1 MVTPRD
7 PTVEPIERRPGYVI
21 RRLHQIA
28 DGYYAQETAGLG
40 ITPVQYGALLV
51 IRAHPGIDQLRLGQ
65 ALRCDRT
72 TISGVV
78 RRLQA
83 KNLIRRRTGKSDRRA
98 KALFVTPSGEQM
110 IKRLAVAA
118 GRAER
123 RILSGL
129 TAGERRRALELLARV
144 VQLYEE
150 RNGL

>member
-1 MVTPRD
+1 MAKN
-7 PTVEPIERRPGYVI
+7 PTALPLDRRPGYVI

-28 DGYYAQETAGLG
+28 DGYYAAETAGLG

-51 IRAHPGIDQLRLGQ
+51 VRAQPGIDQLRLGQ

-83 KNLIRRRTGKSDRRA
+83 KKLIRRRTGKTDRRA
-98 KALFVTPSGEQM
+98 KALFITPDGDNVL
-110 IKRLAVAA
+110 KRLQAAA

-123 RILSGL
+123 RILTGL
-129 TAGERRRALELLARV
+129 DAAERRRALELLARV
-144 VQLYEE
+144 VRLYEE
-150 RNGL
+150 RNGI

>member
-1 MVTPRD
+1 MARNPN
-7 PTVEPIERRPGYVI
+7 PTAEPIERRPGYVI

-28 DGYYAQETAGLG
+28 DGYYAQETNGFG

-51 IRAHPGIDQLRLGQ
+51 IQAHPGIDQLRLGQ

-83 KNLIRRRTGKSDRRA
+83 KNLIRRRTGKTDRRA
-98 KALFVTPSGEQM
+98 KSLSQT
-110 IKRLAVAA
+110 IKRLVAAA

-123 RILSGL
+123 RILTGL
-129 TAGERRRALELLARV
+129 NASERRRVLELLARV
-144 VQLYEE
+144 VRLYEDK
-150 RNGL
+150 NGV

>member
-1 MVTPRD
+1 MVKPRD
-7 PTVEPIERRPGYVI
+7 PTVEPIEHRPGYVI

-28 DGYYAQETAGLG
+28 DGYYAEETAGLG

-83 KNLIRRRTGKSDRRA
+83 KALIRRRTGKTDRRA

-110 IKRLAVAA
+110 IKRLVAA
-118 GRAER
+118 ASRSER
-123 RILSGL
+123 RILTGL
-129 TAGERRRALELLARV
+129 NASERRSALALLARV

-150 RNGL
+150 RNGV